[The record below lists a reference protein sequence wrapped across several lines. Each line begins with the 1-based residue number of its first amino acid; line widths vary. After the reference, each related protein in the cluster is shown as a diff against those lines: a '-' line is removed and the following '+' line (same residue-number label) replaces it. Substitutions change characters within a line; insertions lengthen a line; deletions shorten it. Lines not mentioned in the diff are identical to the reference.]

1 MSSRPLNFLA
11 TKTLFIGLLVSLCL
25 LSIHSNLFAQAPEKP
40 DIKESTGLR
49 IPSDERLEEIH
60 NDPEFDYHQEL
71 QEPGLWQRFL
81 MWLMNKLAEW
91 LDINMVRIFLKVV
104 SVLAIILVILLFI
117 NQITEGQL
125 KNALTRRRN
134 RTLLDLR
141 HNGKV
146 MSLTNLDSL
155 IEQAI
160 AGQQYA
166 LAVRYLYQKSLHTLR
181 NEELI
186 TWKKDKTN
194 HEYLYELGNH
204 PAASY
209 FDRLTYYYEYVD
221 YGDFPIEEKAYLRIQ
236 EVFNQFIAHIGK
248 KA

>member
-1 MSSRPLNFLA
+1 M
-11 TKTLFIGLLVSLCL
+11 LVSLCL
-25 LSIHSNLFAQAPEKP
+25 LAIHPNLFAQDSKKL
-40 DIKESTGLR
+40 DIKESSGLR
-49 IPSDERLEEIH
+49 VPSDERLEEIH
-60 NDPEFDYHQEL
+60 NDPEFDYHQEV
-71 QEPGLWQRFL
+71 QEPGLWQRFQ
-81 MWLMNKLAEW
+81 MWLIQKLSEW
-91 LDINMVRIFLKVV
+91 LDLNMVRIFLKVV
-104 SVLAIILVILLFI
+104 SILVIILVILLFI

-146 MSLTNLDSL
+146 VSSTNLDSL
-155 IEQAI
+155 IEEAI
-160 AGQQYA
+160 AGQHYA
-166 LAVRYLYQKSLHTLR
+166 LAVRYLYQKSLLTLR

-209 FDRLTYYYEYVD
+209 FDRLTYFYEYID

-236 EVFNQFIAHIGK
+236 EVFNLFIANIGK